1 MKDIPRNLIKF
12 IVRGFQGKLGDGGS
26 EMEEGRREDDTHTL

>member
-1 MKDIPRNLIKF
+1 MKDIPRNLIKC
-12 IVRGFQGKLGDGGS
+12 IVRSFKGRLGDGGS